1 MEAAADDKNSSKT
14 TEREKSGAFGKIM
27 CNLFNLCSFFGNLRV
42 TEEQKTRRQ
51 IMWWRFIGTIK
62 WQKNVKMW

>member
-14 TEREKSGAFGKIM
+14 TEREKSVALGKIM

-62 WQKNVKMW
+62 